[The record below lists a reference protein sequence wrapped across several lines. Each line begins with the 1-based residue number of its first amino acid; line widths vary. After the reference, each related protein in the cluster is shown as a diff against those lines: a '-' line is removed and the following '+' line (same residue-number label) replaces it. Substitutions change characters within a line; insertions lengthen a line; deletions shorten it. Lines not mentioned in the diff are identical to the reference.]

1 MNLKS
6 RTCCIGML
14 LKKLTEYGFTIQM
27 NVKKLQISLTGMVVY
42 EFSPLKLFILCF
54 SLPVCAQT
62 FSYNLQDANLLPIWS
77 KL

>member
-6 RTCCIGML
+6 RTCYIEMQ
-14 LKKLTEYGFTIQM
+14 LKKLTVYGFTIQM

-42 EFSPLKLFILCF
+42 EFSP
-54 SLPVCAQT
+54 
-62 FSYNLQDANLLPIWS
+62 QDANLLPIWS